1 MNRITSDA
9 NFDKV
14 MQIVAKADK
23 KEMDK
28 TLAKQRKARSK
39 KKAK

>member
-1 MNRITSDA
+1 MNRVTSDPA
-9 NFDKV
+9 FDKIMKV
-14 MQIVAKADK
+14 VAKADK

-28 TLAKQRKARSK
+28 TLAKQRKARAK